1 MRLYNNMSECSESD
15 KYEKQKLSNTIH
27 NMKQVRYVIVHM
39 NKTNFESVYCLFC
52 FISSTGDGSGIVHTG
67 LAKRSIFDAKLAFRL
82 EAPGVDWRKQIG
94 SSSIGASFGLI
105 MENLLDLQMCMFFR
119 FVIYVHFVYSMNLI

>member
-39 NKTNFESVYCLFC
+39 NKTNFESVYLFVL
-52 FISSTGDGSGIVHTG
+52 F
-67 LAKRSIFDAKLAFRL
+67 
-82 EAPGVDWRKQIG
+82 
-94 SSSIGASFGLI
+94 
-105 MENLLDLQMCMFFR
+105 
-119 FVIYVHFVYSMNLI
+119 HFQHW